1 MNKYKTFII
10 FIILTAIWSSLFS
23 IIKYFIWWYLQD
35 SIAPDLQVLSWYLS
49 LWWIFAYLLGWAITY
64 TFLKKYLLF
73 SLSFLTLLFVLLAYL
88 VPIETN
94 FWLAIIISSCWFF
107 YWLWVVLRNILIA
120 IEIKKT
126 WMADTKVNAIISV
139 IFIIF
144 LIIWTIT
151 WSKIFEMFWHE
162 WFIVIIVLLVISSI
176 VSLYLDYD
184 KISIKELFI
193 NWFNNYKLDRQKKF
207 KEAIKNFLPEL
218 VYIYKNFTFI
228 IIFASLIWAIW
239 TVVSQKAVEYS
250 VEEFS
255 KLPSEAAF
263 LLLYS
268 SLWAILWNVASS
280 FMWKKRWKYFFF
292 LNIFLW
298 ILIILFPHFNWTF
311 TTVWVMA
318 FLIWVVFWWST
329 NLIESFFLMKIWEEN
344 KKEYW
349 ASTYWL
355 VLSITIVLI
364 MFLASFIDKK
374 FGFNTLMY
382 TLWTIIL
389 LVNILNF
396 KKTLWK

>member
-23 IIKYFIWWYLQD
+23 IIKYFIWGYLQD
-35 SIAPDLQVLSWYLS
+35 SIAPDLQVLSGYLS
-49 LWWIFAYLLGWAITY
+49 LGGIFAYLLGGAITY

-94 FWLAIIISSCWFF
+94 FGLAIIISSCGFF
-107 YWLWVVLRNILIA
+107 YGLWVVLRNILIA

-126 WMADTKVNAIISV
+126 GMADTKVNAIISV

-144 LIIWTIT
+144 LIIGTIT
-151 WSKIFEMFWHE
+151 GSKIFEMFGHE
-162 WFIVIIVLLVISSI
+162 GFIVIIVLLVISSI

-193 NWFNNYKLDRQKKF
+193 NGFNNYKLDRQKKF

-228 IIFASLIWAIW
+228 IIFASLIWAIG

-268 SLWAILWNVASS
+268 SLGAILGNVASS
-280 FMWKKRWKYFFF
+280 FMGKKRWKYFFF
-292 LNIFLW
+292 LNIFLG
-298 ILIILFPHFNWTF
+298 ILIILFPHFNGTF
-311 TTVWVMA
+311 TTVGVMA
-318 FLIWVVFWWST
+318 FLIGVVFGGST
-329 NLIESFFLMKIWEEN
+329 NLIESFFLMKIGEEN
-344 KKEYW
+344 KKEYG
-349 ASTYWL
+349 ASTYGL

-382 TLWTIIL
+382 TLGTIIL

-396 KKTLWK
+396 KKTLGK